1 MGLKKPTIN
10 NKNILP
16 ILKILIFKAKT
27 IIKPKINDVPETPI
41 KGRYP
46 VKLIGTEKIPIFSHG
61 NPDIIQ
67 ERTHSKMNIKEGT
80 SNTKNLFPS
89 KNFIKKVKKP
99 K

>member
-1 MGLKKPTIN
+1 MKLEETIIPDLK
-10 NKNILP
+10 
-16 ILKILIFKAKT
+16 

-67 ERTHSKMNIKEGT
+67 ERIHSKINIKDGT
-80 SNTKNLFPS
+80 SNTKMSTYMVIHHRAVL
-89 KNFIKKVKKP
+89 VLL
-99 K
+99 